1 MDNIFITILNY
12 LWFLI
17 KLIGFAILL
26 SIPAYII
33 IKIFKNKYNSL
44 NKKYENQI
52 LSISI
57 IFYFFNLIILFL
69 IYFIPSLSGL
79 YFEKFINYIVFF
91 IYHIFRLALI
101 NILLTGIFLVFTLIT
116 LAVYDK
122 FKLQNNFSLFKS
134 LIITNIFLFV
144 LLIIFPK
151 LIAIIIYLIYL

>member
-91 IYHIFRLALI
+91 IYHIFRLAII